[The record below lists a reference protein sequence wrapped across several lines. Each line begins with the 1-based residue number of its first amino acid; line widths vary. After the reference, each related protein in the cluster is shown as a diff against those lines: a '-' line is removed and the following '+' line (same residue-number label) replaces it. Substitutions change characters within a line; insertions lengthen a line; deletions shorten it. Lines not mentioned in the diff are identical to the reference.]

1 MTQGQGGLDPRITG
15 PASLAQSHAS
25 KQPPGIPLI
34 SDEEALR
41 RQTPRTPPGGDGG
54 GSWAPRCA
62 GRRRGGRNLG
72 GARRQSRLSASS
84 SRSPTS
90 LGTWTSAWASA

>member
-1 MTQGQGGLDPRITG
+1 MTQGHGGLDPRITG

-41 RQTPRTPPGGDGG
+41 RQHAADSARRRHRWLVGALMVAAVVVSVVWVVLAVSPGR
-54 GSWAPRCA
+54 APRA
-62 GRRRGGRNLG
+62 VALPRR
-72 GARRQSRLSASS
+72 
-84 SRSPTS
+84 
-90 LGTWTSAWASA
+90 